1 MTMRSKILLA
11 ALFAWSVA
19 QAPALAQAQAQLQ
32 AQPAISTGFAPAASA
47 SAADPLAIEAPLD
60 LDAREKKLGGALR
73 APELWAQYKGRFVT
87 DSGRVVD
94 TANGGVS
101 HSEGQGYGMLFAVAA
116 DDRAAFDRIW
126 SWTRA
131 NLMVRDDQ
139 LLAWRWEPNA
149 RPAVADMN
157 DASDGDI
164 LVAWALVEAAEQW
177 NVLSYRIAAR
187 RVAVEVGRKLLLLG
201 AKEGPLL
208 LPAVAGFAREDR
220 ADGPVLNLSYWVFP
234 AFARL
239 PRAAPEVDWA
249 GLTQSGLALLRAAKF
264 GPAGLPTDWVTFAQ
278 DGADTGAQLAPA
290 NGFPRVFSYDAI
302 RIPLYMA
309 MAGVGERANYAPFLK
324 LWERPGPLAVVD
336 IDSGAPGRALG
347 EPGYARIAALTQ
359 CAVQNKPLPGDFA
372 APRAN
377 ENYYPATLQI
387 LAVIAARTRFESC
400 ARS

>member
-1 MTMRSKILLA
+1 MRMFRATFLA
-11 ALFAWSVA
+11 LSVA
-19 QAPALAQAQAQLQ
+19 LAFAPALAQ
-32 AQPAISTGFAPAASA
+32 TPAAQIQQAESPPVA
-47 SAADPLAIEAPLD
+47 NSLLDEAPLD
-60 LDAREKKLGGALR
+60 LDSTEKRVGGVLK
-73 APELWAQYKGRFVT
+73 APELWAQYKSRFVT
-87 DSGRVVD
+87 ESGRVVD
-94 TANGGVS
+94 TANNGVS

-126 SWTRA
+126 GWTRA

-157 DASDGDI
+157 DAADGDI
-164 LVAWALVEAAEQW
+164 LVAWALLEAADQW
-177 NVLSYRIAAR
+177 KDVSYRIAAR

-201 AKEGPLL
+201 ARDGPLL
-208 LPAVAGFAREDR
+208 LPAVAGFAKEDR

-264 GPAGLPTDWVTFAQ
+264 GPAGLPTDWVTLSE
-278 DGADTGAQLAPA
+278 GARNSVQIAPA
-290 NGFPRVFSYDAI
+290 NGFARVFSYDAI

-309 MAGVGERANYAPFLK
+309 MAGVGERANYAPFLN
-324 LWERPGPLAVVD
+324 LWERPGPMAVIDV
-336 IDSGAPGRALG
+336 DSGAPGKALG
-347 EPGYARIAALTQ
+347 EAGYERVAALTR
-359 CAVQNKPLPGDFA
+359 CAVRNKSLPGDFA
-372 APRAN
+372 APRPN

-387 LAVIAARTRFESC
+387 LAVIAAHTRYESC